1 MKRTLAIAVLVATL
15 VAATVLWRLQQPAHR
30 MLSQSD
36 ADPPS
41 VVSATAVEQTQW
53 QSRVKA
59 FGQLRASQG
68 IDLSAEVAGIVE
80 DVHFRSGE
88 DVTRGTV
95 LLRLRPNDD
104 DAKLA
109 SLEATTNLWQANV
122 ERDTRQFQL
131 QAVSRAT
138 LDADNASL
146 WSFQAQIKAQK
157 ALMAEKVVRAPFSGR
172 VGIRLVDPGQYL
184 EAGKPIAALQALD
197 PIYVDF
203 NIPQQQSN
211 SVSPGQRVEVFVD
224 TYADRAFEAIV
235 LAADSRVD
243 STSRMLSVRATLRN
257 PDHVLLPGMF
267 VVVWVGDGLPRPALT
282 IPATAVS
289 FSPYGDYAYVL
300 SRAADR
306 NGRFTVSLR
315 ALSLGEHLGDRVEV
329 LSGLKAGE
337 QIVTAGQV
345 KLRDGSVVELNNTIQ
360 PAAGTHPNPPEE

>member
-1 MKRTLAIAVLVATL
+1 MKRASAIAALIATLA
-15 VAATVLWRLQQPAHR
+15 AAMILWHLQQPKHGMPAKG
-30 MLSQSD
+30 D
-36 ADPPS
+36 ADPPT

-109 SLEATTNLWQANV
+109 SLEASTNLWHANV
-122 ERDTRQFQL
+122 ERDTKQLQL

-157 ALMAEKVVRAPFSGR
+157 ALMAQKVVRAPFSGR

-184 EAGKPIAALQALD
+184 EAGKPITALQALD

-203 NIPQQQSN
+203 NVPQQQSN

-224 TYADRAFEAIV
+224 TYADRAFEASV
-235 LAADSRVD
+235 LASDSRVD
-243 STSRMLSVRATLRN
+243 PTSRMLSVRATLRN

-267 VVVWVGDGLPRPALT
+267 VVVWFGEGLPRTALT

-289 FSPYGDYAYVL
+289 FTPYGDYVYVL
-300 SRAADR
+300 SQKADHKGQFTAALRAA
-306 NGRFTVSLR
+306 N
-315 ALSLGEHLGDRVEV
+315 LGEHVGDRVEV

-337 QIVTAGQV
+337 QVVTAGQV
-345 KLRDGSVVELNNTIQ
+345 KLRDGSVVELNNAIQ